1 MTLPLITPGGFYLTW
16 VLDYL
21 SVCILNNILGFIFL
35 VSTMWIYGVDHF
47 MDFLSVAIGCR
58 VAVWV
63 KRIWKFYSIFL
74 PAMFLILLTFGLIGF
89 KKEFITDEFPK
100 GLQIF
105 ACLMLILVAVVMVG
119 GGVHGVF
126 VSQGRTL
133 GEKLR

>member
-1 MTLPLITPGGFYLTW
+1 MW

-21 SVCILNNILGFIFL
+21 SVYILNNLLGFIFI
-35 VSTMWIYGVDHF
+35 VSTMWSYGVDHF
-47 MDFLSVAIGCR
+47 MDLLSVAIGCR

-63 KRIWKFYSIFL
+63 TRIWKFYSIFL
-74 PAMFLILLTFGLIGF
+74 PAMFLILLTFGFIGF
-89 KKEFITDEFPK
+89 IEEFINDDFPK

-105 ACLMLILVAVVMVG
+105 VCLTMILVAVVMVG